1 MLSTDEF
8 IDNLILAVY
17 RTAIDGT
24 TRLIDNP
31 PGRSPRSDLAE
42 LSGWFHSLSPESRE
56 RLREVVR
63 LSVDQ
68 AVFGFLAV
76 LDGARAISSPPVSLM
91 LTADDQD
98 LNAAHDLHER
108 FRAAV
113 DEAENRE
120 S

>member
-8 IDNLILAVY
+8 IDNLRLAVY

-24 TRLIDNP
+24 SRLIENP
-31 PGRSPRSDLAE
+31 PGRSPRSDLVE
-42 LSGWFHSLSPESRE
+42 LSEWFHSLSPEGRD
-56 RLREVVR
+56 RLFEVIR

-91 LTADDQD
+91 LTADDQN
-98 LNAAHDLHER
+98 LNAGHDLHER

-113 DEAENRE
+113 DEAENRDL
-120 S
+120 